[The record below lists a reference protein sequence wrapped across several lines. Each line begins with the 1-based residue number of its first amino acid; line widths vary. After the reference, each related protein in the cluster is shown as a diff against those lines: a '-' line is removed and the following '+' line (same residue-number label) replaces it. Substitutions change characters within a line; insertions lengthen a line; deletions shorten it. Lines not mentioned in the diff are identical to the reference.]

1 VAKKRKKWLI
11 AVLILF
17 TGLVMWQIWRGFVF
31 KAEKKKEKAKE
42 KQIIAN
48 MATNPVRINKTERV
62 TLDEVLYLTGD
73 VRGRAEVDVY
83 PKVPGKLIKKVKA
96 EEAYVN
102 KNDIVLL
109 VDRDETAMDYAN
121 AEVKSPISGIITRYY
136 TDIGGS
142 VSPQLPIF
150 NVADMNEVKVIVNV
164 IEKDITRIR
173 HNQQAAVYVDAYPNR
188 KFMGTVDTINQALDR
203 VTRTIEVRVAVD
215 NPLHMLKPGMF
226 ARVELLIGSKVG
238 VVAVPVESVLGG
250 ENNRYVFIV
259 ENNRAIRKT
268 IITGISNENL
278 IEVAKGLN
286 EGDKIVTAG
295 QGKLKDNAEVRVVE

>member
-1 VAKKRKKWLI
+1 MAKKRKKWLI